1 MNEIGIEIDNN
12 INQEI
17 TRTIKQE
24 QQSFLQTTLGKV
36 VNSAIDIGLKTIL
49 PDLIENQIIDIKNT
63 ILENGFSAGIK
74 EVIDSSID
82 TGKSLIGIATGEF
95 ENIAQIEMA
104 VKKGGILD
112 QISGLLDYSI
122 NFANKRNLID
132 NNISSVIK
140 KGKNTIISSISN
152 KIEETLTNQ
161 IKAVE
166 KVEKNCEKWKE
177 SYGNKDFFEMEK
189 SYKLIKNSLSKI
201 IPLENIIKEA
211 RSIENM
217 HELIKNNEM
226 NFDLS
231 SETMQLAQKLI

>member
-24 QQSFLQTTLGKV
+24 QQSFLQTTLGKI

-211 RSIENM
+211 RAIENM

>member
-1 MNEIGIEIDNN
+1 MNEMGIEIDNN

-24 QQSFLQTTLGKV
+24 QQSFLQTTLGKI

-211 RSIENM
+211 RAIENM